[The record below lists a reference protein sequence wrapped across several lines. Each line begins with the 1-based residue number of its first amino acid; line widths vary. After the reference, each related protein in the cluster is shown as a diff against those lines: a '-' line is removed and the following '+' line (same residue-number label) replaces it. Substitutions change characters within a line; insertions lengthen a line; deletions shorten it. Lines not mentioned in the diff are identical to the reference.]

1 MDAKEKLRQFLRTRG
16 LRQSRPRDVVS
27 DVFLRTEKHVSTQ
40 ELFELIKKKRKNIGY
55 ATVARTL
62 KLLAKAGL
70 CRIVDF
76 GDGIQRYEHEYGH
89 DHHDHLICSDCG
101 KVVEIFSRK
110 LEKAQDELIR
120 KHGYEQVSH
129 RLQIYGI
136 CPKCRK
142 KTKKRR

>member
-16 LRQSRPRDVVS
+16 LRQSQPRDDVA

-40 ELFELIKKKRKNIGY
+40 ELFELVKKKHKNIGY

-62 KLLAKAGL
+62 KLLAEAGL

-101 KVVEIFSRK
+101 RLVEIFSRK

-142 KTKKRR
+142 KAKKR

>member
-16 LRQSRPRDVVS
+16 LRQSQPRDDVA

-40 ELFELIKKKRKNIGY
+40 ELFELVKKKHKNIGY

-101 KVVEIFSRK
+101 RLVEIFSRK
-110 LEKAQDELIR
+110 LEKAQEELIR

>member
-16 LRQSRPRDVVS
+16 LRQSQPRDDVA

-40 ELFELIKKKRKNIGY
+40 ELFELVKKKHKNIGY

-101 KVVEIFSRK
+101 RLVEIFSRK
-110 LEKAQDELIR
+110 LEKEQEELIR

>member
-1 MDAKEKLRQFLRTRG
+1 MDAKEKFRQFLRTRG
-16 LRQSRPRDVVS
+16 LRQSQPRDDVA

-40 ELFELIKKKRKNIGY
+40 ELFELVKKKHKNLGY

-62 KLLAKAGL
+62 KLLAEAGL

-76 GDGIQRYEHEYGH
+76 GDGTHRYEHEYGH

-101 KVVEIFSRK
+101 KVVEIFSKK

-120 KHGYEQVSH
+120 KHGYQQVSH

>member
-16 LRQSRPRDVVS
+16 LRQSQPRDVVA

-40 ELFELIKKKRKNIGY
+40 ELFDLVKKKHKNIGY

-62 KLLAKAGL
+62 KLLAQARL

-76 GDGIQRYEHEYGH
+76 GDSIQRYEHEYAH

-101 KVVEIFSRK
+101 RLVEVFSRK

-120 KHGYEQVSH
+120 KHGYQQVSH

>member
-1 MDAKEKLRQFLRTRG
+1 MDAKEKLRQFLRARG
-16 LRQSRPRDVVS
+16 LRQSQPRDDVA

-40 ELFELIKKKRKNIGY
+40 ELFELVKKKHANIGY
-55 ATVARTL
+55 ATVSRTL
-62 KLLAKAGL
+62 KLLAETGL

-76 GDGIQRYEHEYGH
+76 GDGILRYEHEYGH

-110 LEKAQDELIR
+110 LEKAQGELIK
-120 KHGYEQVSH
+120 KHGYQQVSH

>member
-16 LRQSRPRDVVS
+16 LRQSRPRDVVA

-40 ELFELIKKKRKNIGY
+40 ELFELVKKKRKNIGY

-62 KLLAKAGL
+62 KLLAEAGL

-76 GDGIQRYEHEYGH
+76 GDGTQRYEHEYGH
-89 DHHDHLICSDCG
+89 EHHDHLVCSDCG
-101 KVVEIFSRK
+101 RVVEVFSRE
-110 LEKAQDELIR
+110 LEKAQDQLIR
-120 KHGYEQVSH
+120 KHGYEQISH
-129 RLQIYGI
+129 RLHIYGI

-142 KTKKRR
+142 RAKKRR

>member
-16 LRQSRPRDVVS
+16 LRQSQPRDVVA

-40 ELFELIKKKRKNIGY
+40 ELFELVKKKHKNIGY

-62 KLLAKAGL
+62 KLLAQAGL

-89 DHHDHLICSDCG
+89 EHHDHLICGDCG
-101 KVVEIFSRK
+101 RFVEVFSRQ
-110 LEKAQDELIR
+110 LEKAQDQLIR
-120 KHGYEQVSH
+120 KHGYEHVSH

-142 KTKKRR
+142 KAKKC

>member
-16 LRQSRPRDVVS
+16 LRQSQPRDVVS

-40 ELFELIKKKRKNIGY
+40 ELFELVKKKHKNIGY

-62 KLLAKAGL
+62 KLLAEAGL

-101 KVVEIFSRK
+101 RLVEIFSRK

-142 KTKKRR
+142 KAKKR